1 MQIKLGHDPD
11 WRHADLRAM
20 FKNPVRIKRV
30 GTVKKLLAGLIVAI
44 MPLAL
49 SGQGIRASSVI
60 PTQSLIQHSA
70 AFPRLRQRT
79 PAVIAVTPAP
89 AVTCNMPVA
98 ASTPNA
104 PGADT
109 GGIAAPPDR
118 AVPIPTVRSACVNRM
133 AGQPSDSELVK
144 KP

>member
-1 MQIKLGHDPD
+1 MQIKLGHEPD
-11 WRHADLRAM
+11 WRHAESGAM
-20 FKNPVRIKRV
+20 FQNPVRVKGV
-30 GTVKKLLAGLIVAI
+30 GTMTKLLAGLIVAI
-44 MPLAL
+44 TPLAL

-60 PTQSLIQHSA
+60 PTQSLIQHTA
-70 AFPRLRQRT
+70 AFPRLTQRT
-79 PAVIAVTPAP
+79 PAVVAVTPAP

-118 AVPIPTVRSACVNRM
+118 AVPIPTVRSACINRM
-133 AGQPSDSELVK
+133 AGQAPDSDLVK